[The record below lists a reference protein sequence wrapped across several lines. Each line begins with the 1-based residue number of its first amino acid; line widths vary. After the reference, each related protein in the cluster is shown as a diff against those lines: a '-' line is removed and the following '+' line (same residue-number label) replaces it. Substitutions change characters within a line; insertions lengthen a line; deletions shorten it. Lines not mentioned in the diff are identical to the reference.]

1 MSLQTE
7 IDQLNSQLRQQ
18 LPPETL
24 KLVEDAMAGIV
35 ETGVEKTALDVGTR
49 APDFTLPNA
58 VGGQVSLAGL
68 RRRGPVVLSFYR
80 GNW

>member
-1 MSLQTE
+1 MSLQME
-7 IDQLNSQLRQQ
+7 IDRLNSQLRQQ
-18 LPPETL
+18 LPPEAL
-24 KLVEDAMAGIV
+24 KLVEDAVAGIV
-35 ETGVEKTALDVGTR
+35 ETGVEKNAVGVGTR

-58 VGGQVSLAGL
+58 TGGQVSLAAL

>member
-1 MSLQTE
+1 MSLQME
-7 IDQLNSQLRQQ
+7 IEQLNASLRQQ

-24 KLVEDAMAGIV
+24 QLVEDAIAGIV
-35 ETGVEKTALDVGTR
+35 ATGAEENAVGVGTR
-49 APDFTLPNA
+49 APDFTLSNA
-58 VGGQVSLAGL
+58 TGGQVSLAAL